1 MRIALLVCATTV
13 ITTMTVSSIARADE
27 PTTLECLG
35 AHEESLALQGKHQL
49 RAARQK
55 LLSCSSSAC
64 PADVRAECMQK
75 VQELNAQVPTIVFET
90 VDADGRDLVAVSV
103 TMDGER
109 LTDRLEGTSIAVDPG
124 QHTFIFEWTGHP
136 TIERTLVV
144 HEGEQDRHE
153 RVAWPPAPT
162 PVAPVAPSVT
172 ANEIARPAP
181 PPAPASRWGRARI
194 AGLALAGAGVIA
206 VGIGTFYGIE
216 AWSTRDGA
224 RTGCRANPCT
234 GPDAEAHAAQW
245 NEAVSQGN
253 KSTIAFVGG
262 AVGLAAGAALWFIG
276 RPHDGATP
284 LTAVAVGPG
293 GLTLAGRW

>member
-153 RVAWPPAPT
+153 RVAWPPAP
-162 PVAPVAPSVT
+162 
-172 ANEIARPAP
+172 
-181 PPAPASRWGRARI
+181 ASRWGRARI